1 MTNDDSIV
9 LRETGRGVDSMSKL
23 DPDTSSVQSPED
35 LSRFL
40 LALAE
45 RTDAGT
51 FPNENESSVD
61 YVRAAGY
68 WVRSMKGFFLNRGE
82 EIPEYPSWEMIA
94 MIFSAAFIYE

>member
-1 MTNDDSIV
+1 MVSLN
-9 LRETGRGVDSMSKL
+9 RL
-23 DPDTSSVQSPED
+23 DPDTSSVQSREE

-45 RTDAGT
+45 RVDAGS
-51 FPNENESSVD
+51 FPNENDSSVD

-82 EIPEYPSWEMIA
+82 EVPEDPNWEMIA
-94 MIFSAAFIYE
+94 MIFSAAFTYE